1 MRFFEAKKPIGAVF
15 LGLIFIAVGVLLAI
29 FNSETVGSILIALLI
44 FGIPG
49 LYFIAA
55 GIITKYRKS
64 V

>member
-1 MRFFEAKKPIGAVF
+1 MRFFEAKKPVGAII

-29 FNSETVGSILIALLI
+29 LNPETVGSVLLALLI

-55 GIITKYRKS
+55 GLITKFHHPG
-64 V
+64 